1 MGCTIVFVILL
12 VIGMGIL
19 CFLTG
24 DMAAFI
30 ALSATLVVGLGLA
43 GILYPVY
50 AGRFEAETVALAHP
64 VLFFANVEY
73 YVSMQDESEFFAF
86 VGVFLIGRAAGLKG
100 YHNRLKAVLLGVRY
114 QPTYYVACLGLF
126 FFKHVL

>member
-43 GILYPVY
+43 GIL
-50 AGRFEAETVALAHP
+50 
-64 VLFFANVEY
+64 
-73 YVSMQDESEFFAF
+73 
-86 VGVFLIGRAAGLKG
+86 
-100 YHNRLKAVLLGVRY
+100 
-114 QPTYYVACLGLF
+114 
-126 FFKHVL
+126 

>member
-114 QPTYYVACLGLF
+114 QPTYYVASLGLF

>member
-1 MGCTIVFVILL
+1 M
-12 VIGMGIL
+12 
-19 CFLTG
+19 FLG
-24 DMAAFI
+24 
-30 ALSATLVVGLGLA
+30 LSDACSFAVTSINYLEGRRGGYPYKPSPGLA